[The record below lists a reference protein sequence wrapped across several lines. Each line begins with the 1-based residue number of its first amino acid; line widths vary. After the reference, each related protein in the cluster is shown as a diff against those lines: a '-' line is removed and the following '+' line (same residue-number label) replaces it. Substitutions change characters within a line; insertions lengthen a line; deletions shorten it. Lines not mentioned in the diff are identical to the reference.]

1 MILMSLANFSVVSL
15 LSLKSI
21 PKSANAGLFL
31 YFSQMSF
38 SMKGISLR
46 HTPHQLAVNCI
57 MMTFP
62 FRSFSCFLVPSG
74 NNNSMFGAFSPTFT
88 IYPLSSCW
96 AFASEQVMISNSV
109 NVRCFIG

>member
-21 PKSANAGLFL
+21 PKSANSGLFL

-38 SMKGISLR
+38 SIKGISLR

-57 MMTFP
+57 MITFP
-62 FRSFSCFLVPSG
+62 FKSFSCFLVPSG

-96 AFASEQVMISNSV
+96 AFASEQVMTSNSI